1 MKFRKLP
8 IIIEAVQWDGKQLN
22 ETPKWI
28 GEALTKEGTPDTT
41 PGTLFRRG
49 DKIHIGTL
57 DSVAI
62 ANPGDWIIRGIN
74 GELYPCAGDIFPQ
87 TFEPVLDS
95 ENADVEPPRERKANG
110 Q

>member
-41 PGTLFRRG
+41 P
-49 DKIHIGTL
+49 
-57 DSVAI
+57 
-62 ANPGDWIIRGIN
+62 
-74 GELYPCAGDIFPQ
+74 
-87 TFEPVLDS
+87 
-95 ENADVEPPRERKANG
+95 
-110 Q
+110 